1 MNQVDVARVN
11 AKLHDFVRLGMNFRL
26 RLLETRALQQVNDVH
41 GAVRIPRVRQLL
53 PVHVKHQGLVLL
65 RAVVG
70 PLPHVHGLVLLRAV
84 DAKSQVAKPLDAA
97 EVRLCHWKFAHV
109 VALKLQ
115 AAAAD
120 GLLVLGLQAAAAD
133 GLVVLGLQ
141 AAAADGLVVL
151 GLQAAADLGLQVF
164 W

>member
-1 MNQVDVARVN
+1 M
-11 AKLHDFVRLGMNFRL
+11 
-26 RLLETRALQQVNDVH
+26 RLLGTRALQQVNDVH
-41 GAVRIPRVRQLL
+41 GAVRICRVLQRLHL
-53 PVHVKHQGLVLL
+53 GVKHQGLGLL
-65 RAVVG
+65 RAVLG
-70 PLPHVHGLVLLRAV
+70 PLPHVHALVLLRAV

-120 GLLVLGLQAAAAD
+120 GLVVLGLQAAAAD

-141 AAAADGLVVL
+141 AAAAGWLVVLGLQAAAIDGLVVL
-151 GLQAAADLGLQVF
+151 GLQARRLVSL
-164 W
+164 